1 MITVFVL
8 AYNEEF
14 FIPHMIKH
22 YRDRFPTCHIV
33 IYDNMSTDKTVE
45 IARSHNCEVISYDTG
60 NTIQDSKYLEIKNN
74 CWKSASTNWVLV
86 CDMDELLEIDST
98 QLLMEENAGTTIIST
113 EGYNMVDVDDV
124 FNDDIDD
131 IKYGARSVSYDKSC
145 LFDRRYI
152 QEISY
157 HPGCHECSPVGEKL
171 IYSETSY
178 KLYHYHAIN
187 LDMLTSKFRRN
198 RNRLSRENKKNNWGF
213 HYNYNDEQLRNY
225 YSDLCSNAIKIR

>member
-1 MITVFVL
+1 MITVYVL

-22 YRDRFPTCHIV
+22 YRERFPICHIV

-45 IARSHNCEVISYDTG
+45 IAVSYNCEVIPYDTG

-74 CWKSASTNWVLV
+74 CWKNASTNWVLI

-98 QLLMEENAGTTIIST
+98 QLLMEENSGNTIIST

-124 FNDDIDD
+124 FNDDITD
-131 IKYGARSVSYDKSC
+131 IKYGARSISYDKSC
-145 LFDRRYI
+145 LFDKRYI
-152 QEISY
+152 KEINY
-157 HPGCHECSPVGEKL
+157 RPGCHECSPVGEKL
-171 IYSETSY
+171 IYSESYY

-187 LDMLTSKFRRN
+187 LYMLTEKFRRN
-198 RNRLSRENKKNNWGF
+198 RDRLSQENVKNGWGI
-213 HYNYNDEQLRNY
+213 HYSYTDEEIKNY
-225 YSDLCSNAIKIR
+225 YDSLCKGAVIIR